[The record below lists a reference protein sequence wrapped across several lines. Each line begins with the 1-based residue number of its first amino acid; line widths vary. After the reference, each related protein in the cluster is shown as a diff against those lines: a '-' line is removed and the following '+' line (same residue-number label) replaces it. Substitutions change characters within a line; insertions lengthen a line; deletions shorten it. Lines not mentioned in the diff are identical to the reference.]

1 MKFLRTLVVFIGISL
16 MLQASLLQAGEPG
29 DLVGQVTKSELS
41 GVYNYSV
48 TEDGFGFG
56 GATEPSAMALLREQG
71 YATVV
76 NLRLDSEEGANVAQS
91 RAAAE
96 AAGLDYIHLPFDSKN
111 PAPGY
116 FDEFL
121 AAVQNE
127 ANQPIYIHCGSATRA
142 AALWMSKRVLADE
155 WSMEAAA
162 EEARA
167 IAGKPDAAVDF
178 ATGYIETLEP

>member
-16 MLQASLLQAGEPG
+16 MLQALLLQAGEPG

-167 IAGKPDAAVDF
+167 IAGKPEAAVDF
-178 ATGYIETLEP
+178 ATGYIETLEQ

>member
-1 MKFLRTLVVFIGISL
+1 MKFLGSLVCVVCTSL
-16 MLQASLLQAGEPG
+16 MLQSPLLQAG
-29 DLVGQVTKSELS
+29 DAAGQVTKSEVAGIVNFS
-41 GVYNYSV
+41 ETG
-48 TEDGFGFG
+48 DGFGFG
-56 GATEPSAMALLREQG
+56 GATDPASMATLRDMG
-71 YATVV
+71 FTAVV
-76 NLRLDSEEGANVAQS
+76 NMRLDSEDGADVEAA

-121 AAVQNE
+121 AAVLD
-127 ANQPIYIHCGSATRA
+127 ADNQPVYIHCGSATRA

-162 EEARA
+162 DEARA
-167 IAGKPDAAVDF
+167 IAGKPNAAVDF
-178 ATGYIETLEP
+178 ATGYIETLEQ

>member
-1 MKFLRTLVVFIGISL
+1 MKFLGLLVVFLG
-16 MLQASLLQAGEPG
+16 ASIAIQSPLLLADDSAGQSG
-29 DLVGQVTKSELS
+29 DVTKVEMA
-41 GVYNYSV
+41 GITNYSV

-56 GATEPSAMALLREQG
+56 GVTEPSAMAMLREQG
-71 YATVV
+71 YATVI
-76 NLRLDSEEGANVAQS
+76 NLRLDSEEGANVEEGE
-91 RAAAE
+91 AAAE
-96 AAGLDYIHLPFDSKN
+96 AAGLNYIHLPFDSRN

-121 AAVQNE
+121 AAVQDD
-127 ANQPIYIHCGSATRA
+127 ANQPVYVHCGSATRA
-142 AALWMSKRVLADE
+142 AALWMSKRVLADD

-178 ATGYIETLEP
+178 ATGYIETLEQ

>member
-1 MKFLRTLVVFIGISL
+1 MKFLGSLVVLISTSL
-16 MLQASLLQAGEPG
+16 MLQSPLLQAGETADPA
-29 DLVGQVTKSELS
+29 GQVTKSEVA

-48 TEDGFGFG
+48 TGDGFGFG
-56 GATEPSAMALLREQG
+56 GATEPSAMALLQEQG
-71 YATVV
+71 FATVI
-76 NLRLDSEEGANVAQS
+76 NLRLDSEEGANVEQG

-96 AAGLDYIHLPFDSKN
+96 AAGLDYVHLPFDSKN

-121 AAVQNE
+121 AAVQDE
-127 ANQPIYIHCGSATRA
+127 AKQPVYIHCGSATRA
-142 AALWMSKRVLADE
+142 AALWMSKRVLADD

-178 ATGYIETLEP
+178 ATGYIETLEQ